1 MIKAVQQSYE
11 CLAQGKVD
19 PFMGKGGVGAFM
31 KVAQATTGLDKL
43 VEIERRTMKD

>member
-1 MIKAVQQSYE
+1 MIKAVQQSYQ

-31 KVAQATTGLDKL
+31 KVAQTITGLDQL